1 MLLSMRSFASLRM
14 TLKAARPASP
24 LRDRPAHPRA
34 YTARPAPRDIRG
46 AESRVNHSTAAGP
59 VALTPSPS
67 RAPRPPLPRGGEGS
81 RAFLPW
87 REKGPGTSALRGDE
101 GDVCRLSAPDA
112 VGGERPSSGWTRP
125 GGQYN
130 CPLWPARRGCVVAEI
145 EWDGTRLPEEL
156 RQLPPGRYILALVDD
171 GDALSDDEDAAVRRG
186 LDELTAGRMLPLDE
200 AVRGIRARARP
211 E

>member
-1 MLLSMRSFASLRM
+1 M
-14 TLKAARPASP
+14 
-24 LRDRPAHPRA
+24 
-34 YTARPAPRDIRG
+34 
-46 AESRVNHSTAAGP
+46 P
-59 VALTPSPS
+59 VMA
-67 RAPRPPLPRGGEGS
+67 RAP
-81 RAFLPW
+81 
-87 REKGPGTSALRGDE
+87 
-101 GDVCRLSAPDA
+101 
-112 VGGERPSSGWTRP
+112 
-125 GGQYN
+125 
-130 CPLWPARRGCVVAEI
+130 GCVVAEI